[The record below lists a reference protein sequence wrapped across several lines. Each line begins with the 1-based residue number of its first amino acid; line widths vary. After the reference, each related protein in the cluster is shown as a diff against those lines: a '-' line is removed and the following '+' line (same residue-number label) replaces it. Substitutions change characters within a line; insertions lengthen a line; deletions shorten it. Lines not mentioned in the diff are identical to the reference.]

1 MAKKKY
7 RFKGHE
13 SFIIREGWLNKGL
26 REVEH
31 NPFVFSE
38 NYGADVLGVGP
49 NMAKSI
55 RYWLRC
61 SNLSDERGRGG
72 VTLSGLGKK
81 IWKYDPYLEDYFSL
95 WVIHCNIVKNQEQS
109 TAWHLFFN
117 YYDEAEFTKEEVT
130 KEMISQAERLEGME
144 HISEKSVEGDCD
156 AILRMYLKKADRESD
171 PEEKNVSPFGV
182 FELLRQRNHLY
193 WKNQPSL
200 NLLPAEIVLYL
211 LLDCVS
217 KEGAVSIDD
226 LLRKPGSPGCVLNLK
241 RTGLLE
247 KLEELEAEGRIQ
259 MNRTAGLD
267 MVYLLEELTKEEI
280 VDQYFSKKQLG
291 SKREKRIQRKDKL

>member
-26 REVEH
+26 REVVK

-61 SNLSDERGRGG
+61 ARLSKEHGRGG
-72 VTLSGLGKK
+72 VTLSALGEK

-95 WVIHCNIVKNQEQS
+95 WMIHCNIVKNQEQS
-109 TAWHLFFN
+109 TAWYRFFN
-117 YYDEAEFTKEEVT
+117 YYDEPEFTKEAMIR
-130 KEMISQAERLEGME
+130 EMISQAAQLEGME
-144 HISEKSVEGDCD
+144 HVSEKSVESDCE

-171 PEEKNVSPFGV
+171 PEEKNISPFGV
-182 FELLRQRNHLY
+182 FELLRQRNHIY
-193 WKNQPSL
+193 WKNQPGL
-200 NLLPAEIVLYL
+200 NLIPSEIVLYL
-211 LLDCVS
+211 LTDCIS
-217 KEGAVSIDD
+217 QEGGVNMDD

-247 KLEELEAEGRIQ
+247 KLEELEAGGRIQ

-267 MVYLLEELTKEEI
+267 MVYLLEKPTKEEI
-280 VDQYFSKKQLG
+280 VDQYFQQKQAG
-291 SKREKRIQRKDKL
+291 SKRETKYRL